1 MKTKKWL
8 SLLLTAVLSGTALAA
23 CGTQGTSESGGDS
36 SSASGEVSTP
46 NAVVLY
52 DFEDYATDVEPL
64 VLLNYFGKADRNSD
78 KAYVHGGEYSLR
90 MVPEG
95 CPSENSALAPTL
107 KFPLDLQKKG
117 VDAADVSQTTRIS
130 AQIYNAADEEVT
142 MQTQLQFFGGDT
154 ANAQSHTL
162 APGWNT
168 VLISVDAQSLGLSY
182 GIFACKGLLFAFG
195 LSEEAPTLYMDDII
209 LYRTETPYTPMEIT
223 LDEYEICSFDKLYQ
237 QYVIVPYNRFEN
249 YIPEVSLNT
258 DVAYAR
264 NGRSLRVMMPG
275 NDGSFQTGNSS
286 SYSYTGFSLSAGF
299 MEEVH
304 MEQYPEEDDEYTYNF
319 SFWVYNA
326 GSSQQRLFIHF
337 YNADGDVYKSVTDI
351 YVPAGEWEEVSIP
364 LSELTAGT
372 SNTSYRNSGEI
383 YINWEINTLLED
395 RVMYY
400 DEFYVTR
407 TPKSGGDTQA

>member
-23 CGTQGTSESGGDS
+23 CGTQGTSESAGDS

-142 MQTQLQFFGGDT
+142 M
-154 ANAQSHTL
+154 
-162 APGWNT
+162 
-168 VLISVDAQSLGLSY
+168 
-182 GIFACKGLLFAFG
+182 
-195 LSEEAPTLYMDDII
+195 
-209 LYRTETPYTPMEIT
+209 
-223 LDEYEICSFDKLYQ
+223 
-237 QYVIVPYNRFEN
+237 
-249 YIPEVSLNT
+249 
-258 DVAYAR
+258 
-264 NGRSLRVMMPG
+264 
-275 NDGSFQTGNSS
+275 
-286 SYSYTGFSLSAGF
+286 
-299 MEEVH
+299 
-304 MEQYPEEDDEYTYNF
+304 
-319 SFWVYNA
+319 
-326 GSSQQRLFIHF
+326 
-337 YNADGDVYKSVTDI
+337 
-351 YVPAGEWEEVSIP
+351 
-364 LSELTAGT
+364 
-372 SNTSYRNSGEI
+372 
-383 YINWEINTLLED
+383 
-395 RVMYY
+395 
-400 DEFYVTR
+400 
-407 TPKSGGDTQA
+407 